1 MNKKIKGFI
10 LLLTMVCVLFLSGCH
25 IQPDYGNTVES
36 KSNSTSD
43 STSNEV
49 QAYNVTFDDS
59 VLRTYIEIYE
69 TKLLYMEMSESDA
82 TFYIYNFKNGS
93 NQKILTVDNF
103 ALKGMS
109 NALINDTLYFYLS
122 LYNGSDLENDLYAVN
137 FSEDKMYEVSKNMY
151 SQKLI
156 PLTVLGG
163 NLISLQGDKTE
174 SKAFYSFVETLN
186 RNQNMERVE
195 LDSKAGAPISSEAD
209 SPRQI
214 IYITSDG
221 NYLYAI
227 EKSKS
232 GSSLNCFIT
241 KYDSDFK
248 FLSESNI
255 TDLLKKYELA
265 SGIGSFSVFNHYF
278 TITDYSSN
286 TIVSDFDKGDNQAIL
301 YETDV
306 EYVRDYSG
314 LSTNKY
320 LYKRN
325 TNQIYRMDTGTGKIE
340 LQNFNLENESSN
352 IRVMLSYGDNLL
364 IVKQPDSDHGG
375 SETVYLI
382 PQNDHKS

>member
-10 LLLTMVCVLFLSGCH
+10 LPLIMVCILFLSGCH
-25 IQPDYGNTVES
+25 IQPDHGNTSES
-36 KSNSTSD
+36 I
-43 STSNEV
+43 SNEV

-59 VLRTYIEIYE
+59 ALRTYIDIYE
-69 TKLLYMEMSESDA
+69 TKLLYMEMSQSDA
-82 TFYIYNFKNGS
+82 TFYIYNFKDGS

-122 LYNGSDLENDLYAVN
+122 LYNGSELENDLYAVN

-163 NLISLQGDKTE
+163 SLVSLQGNNAE
-174 SKAFYSFVETLN
+174 NGAFYSFVETMN
-186 RNQNMERVE
+186 RNQNMEKVE
-195 LDSKAGAPISSEAD
+195 LDSIAGTPISGKENA
-209 SPRQI
+209 PRQI

-221 NYLYAI
+221 SCLYAL
-227 EKSKS
+227 EKSES
-232 GSSLNCFIT
+232 GANFNCFIT
-241 KYDSDFK
+241 RYNSDFT
-248 FLSESNI
+248 FISETNI
-255 TDLLKKYELA
+255 TDLLKTYELT

-278 TITDYSSN
+278 AITDYSNN
-286 TIVSDFDKGDNQAIL
+286 TIVSDFDKVDKQALL
-301 YETDV
+301 YENDV
-306 EYVRDYSG
+306 EYVRDFSG
-314 LSTNKY
+314 LTANKY

-325 TNQIYRMDTGTGKIE
+325 TNQIYRMDEATGKIE
-340 LQNFNLENESSN
+340 LQNFDLENDSSN

-364 IVKQPDSDHGG
+364 IVKQPDSSHGG

-382 PQNDHKS
+382 PQNNNKS